1 MRVGVVGGRMKIV
14 RDEMMA
20 DVAIASA
27 GHFKAEPMAVYGEWT
42 NFHLWAEAADIPQRL
57 WEPAV
62 AFVEC
67 PVPAPRQSSAL
78 D

>member
-1 MRVGVVGGRMKIV
+1 MKIV

-42 NFHLWAEAADIPQRL
+42 NFHLWVRAPAESR
-57 WEPAV
+57 W
-62 AFVEC
+62 C
-67 PVPAPRQSSAL
+67 PG
-78 D
+78 